1 MKQHKW
7 YRQIVIVIGLSLL
20 LVGCG
25 SNSVCV
31 NGKMYYAVYFF
42 GGWGMFI
49 WFMFALAICAAGG

>member
-31 NGKMYYAVYFF
+31 NGKMYYQDIGTNVYFRDIDDKRECIN
-42 GGWGMFI
+42 GTT
-49 WFMFALAICAAGG
+49 